1 MVTKSFS
8 NEGEHCEEVGR
19 DYEEIIKSTAVT
31 VQLVEKE
38 VEARRAKVES
48 TRGAATYAGT
58 PEMVAE
64 SLQGLV
70 NAGIDYFIVTIPR
83 TAYDHEPQSR
93 FAQRGCA
100 YVRLNPYVTLLC
112 VTNGL

>member
-1 MVTKSFS
+1 M
-8 NEGEHCEEVGR
+8 
-19 DYEEIIKSTAVT
+19 
-31 VQLVEKE
+31 QLVEKE
-38 VEARRAKVES
+38 EDVKRAEVES

-93 FAQRGCA
+93 FAREVVPMFA
-100 YVRLNPYVTLLC
+100 
-112 VTNGL
+112 

>member
-38 VEARRAKVES
+38 VGARRAKVES

-58 PEMVAE
+58 PKWW
-64 SLQGLV
+64 
-70 NAGIDYFIVTIPR
+70 R
-83 TAYDHEPQSR
+83 KAY
-93 FAQRGCA
+93 RGW
-100 YVRLNPYVTLLC
+100 
-112 VTNGL
+112 